1 MPHSRSRLAL
11 LASLWLLSS
20 GCAAF
25 AGAFVIADLL
35 ANPDDRRD
43 IFEATLEEMD
53 INPHYVTEFVDQAL
67 AHAPALEQL
76 ISETADIMEN
86 PALSA
91 VLAVALADDPAALTQ
106 VVVSVLAEATGAESA
121 ESALSA
127 AFEEQSGAVV
137 AALAGTVEG
146 ATSVLDGLL
155 DASIASPALGEPL
168 AALLGGNAE
177 SVATLLS
184 ADTAALDQ
192 VATALLAVRELAP
205 PVLPAPPAP
214 DTGTPR

>member
-1 MPHSRSRLAL
+1 MPHNWRRLAAL
-11 LASLWLLSS
+11 GSLWLLSS

-35 ANPDDRRD
+35 ANPDERRN

-53 INPHYVTEFVDQAL
+53 VNPHYVTEFVDQAL

-106 VVVSVLAEATGAESA
+106 VVVSVLAEATGADSA
-121 ESALSA
+121 EAALSA

-137 AALAGTVEG
+137 AALAGTVDG

-155 DASIASPALGEPL
+155 DASVASPALGQPL
-168 AALLGGNAE
+168 AALLGGNADT
-177 SVATLLS
+177 VATLLS
-184 ADTAALDQ
+184 GDTGALEQ
-192 VATALLAVRELAP
+192 VSDALLAARELAP
-205 PVLPAPPAP
+205 PSLPDLPVP
-214 DTGTPR
+214 